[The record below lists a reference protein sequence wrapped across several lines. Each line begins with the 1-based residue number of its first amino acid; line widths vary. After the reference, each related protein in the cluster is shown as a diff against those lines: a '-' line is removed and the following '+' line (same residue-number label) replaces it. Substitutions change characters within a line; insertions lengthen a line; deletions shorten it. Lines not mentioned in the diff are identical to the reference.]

1 MKLSVH
7 VGLHKT
13 GTTTIQR
20 TLELNREALHE
31 AGILYP
37 RASSIRAGGH
47 LNLVWELTSPWK
59 FEPSLGGLDALVDE
73 VREAQPEHVIV
84 SAESLS
90 GFRRRDDVL
99 EVPRRLAEALGC
111 EPHIVATVR
120 PQFLLLDSL
129 YAQNASTGYA
139 DQPYEEWLLTQI
151 AEENVDLEAL
161 LGRWFDAYRN
171 VSLIPVEPSSADPL
185 VETFL
190 RTCGVTKV
198 VDLAPAPRANTR
210 TSIRSVEFGR
220 VASRLLQRTALE
232 RGKRHEIIRELRTL
246 IGTHFPEDPAFAG
259 MTRETAQFLH
269 RVYAQPNEAFFA
281 ERAGGEVA
289 FSVSPEDQLYET
301 HTYSLDTASVEER
314 ETFEGLLLEATRSAI
329 SR

>member
-1 MKLSVH
+1 MNLSVH
-7 VGLHKT
+7 IGLHKT
-13 GTTTIQR
+13 GTTTIQK
-20 TLELNREALHE
+20 TLERNRETLRE

-37 RASSIRAGGH
+37 KAASIRAGGH

-73 VREAQPEHVIV
+73 ARSAQAEHVII
-84 SAESLS
+84 SAESFS

-99 EVPRRLAEALGC
+99 EVPRRLAAALGT
-111 EPHIVATVR
+111 EAHIVATVR

-161 LGRWFDAYRN
+161 LGRWFDAYPT
-171 VSLIPVEPSSADPL
+171 VSVIPVEPSSTDPL

-190 RTCGVTKV
+190 RTCGVTSAV
-198 VDLAPAPRANTR
+198 NLESAPRANTR
-210 TSIRSVEFGR
+210 TSIRAVEFGR

-232 RGKRHEIIRELRTL
+232 RGKRHEIIRELRMSV
-246 IGTHFPEDPAFAG
+246 GTHFPEDPAFAG
-259 MTRETAQFLH
+259 MTRETALFLH
-269 RVYAQPNEAFFA
+269 RVYGPRNKEFFA
-281 ERAGGEVA
+281 RRVGGEVA
-289 FSVSPEDQLYET
+289 FAASPEGQRYET
-301 HTYSLDTASVEER
+301 RTYSLDRASLEER
-314 ETFEGLLLEATRSAI
+314 EMFEGLLLEATRSAV

>member
-13 GTTTIQR
+13 GTTTIQK
-20 TLELNREALHE
+20 TLELNRDTLHE

-37 RASSIRAGGH
+37 KASSIRAGGH

-99 EVPRRLAEALGC
+99 EVPRRLAEALGA
-111 EPHIVATVR
+111 EAHIVATVR

-151 AEENVDLEAL
+151 AEGNVDLEAL
-161 LGRWFDAYRN
+161 LGRWFDAYPD

-190 RTCGVTKV
+190 RRCGVIKAV
-198 VDLAPAPRANTR
+198 ALEPAPRANTR
-210 TSIRSVEFGR
+210 TSIRAVEFGR
-220 VASRLLQRTALE
+220 VASRLLQRTGTE
-232 RGKRHEIIRELRTL
+232 RGRRHEVIRELRRL
-246 IGTHFPEDPAFAG
+246 IAAHFPEDPAFAG
-259 MTRETAQFLH
+259 MTRETALFVH
-269 RVYAQPNEAFFA
+269 RVYAQRNETFFA
-281 ERAGGEVA
+281 RRVGGEVT
-289 FSVSPEDQLYET
+289 FSVTPEDQRYEKR
-301 HTYSLDTASVEER
+301 TYNLDTASVQER
-314 ETFEGLLLEATRSAI
+314 ETFEALLLEATSNVL
-329 SR
+329 SK